1 METLT
6 TEQKEMKVLKFGGT
20 SVGSV
25 ESILSLKAIVEKEAQ
40 KQPIIVV
47 VSALGGITD
56 KLIATSVLAQ
66 KGDETWKDEF
76 QAMVERHHKMID
88 TIITDPRKREQ
99 LFNIVDS
106 LFEQLR
112 SIYFGVYLIHDLSK
126 KTQDAIVSYGER
138 LSSNIVATLVQ
149 GAKWYDSRE
158 FIKTVRKNHKNTL
171 DSELTNRLVRR
182 TFSDLQ
188 RISLVPGFISKDR
201 DTDEITNLGRGGSD
215 YTAAI
220 IAAALDADILE
231 IWTDVDGFM
240 TADPRVIK
248 TAYTIKELSYIEA
261 MELCNFGA
269 KVVYPPTIYPVCVKN
284 IPIRVKN
291 TFNPDSEGSIIKQ
304 KVANN
309 DKPIKGIS
317 SINGT
322 TLITVAGLSMVG
334 VIGVNR
340 RIFTALAD
348 NGISVFMVSQASS
361 ENSTSI
367 GVRDQDAAEAVEVLN
382 SEFAKEIETGAMFP
396 MHAESG
402 LATIAV
408 VGENM
413 KHVPGIAGKLFGT
426 LGRAGISMIACA
438 QGASQTNISFVVKS
452 EHLRKALNA
461 IHDSFFLSEYK
472 VLNLFVCGV
481 GTVGGQLLEQI
492 HDQYE
497 ELKRTKRLKL
507 NVVGIATSKKA
518 LFNRDGIDLA
528 NYRQLLADAPE
539 SNDKKLR
546 DAIIE
551 MNCFNSVFVDC
562 TASKD
567 VAEIYQPL
575 LEHNISVI
583 AANKIAASSSYE
595 KYALLKETALARG
608 VFFRYETNVGA
619 GLPIIGTINDLRNS
633 GDVILKIE
641 AVLSGTLNFIFN
653 ELSADVTMSEA
664 VRRAKEQGYS
674 EPDPRIDL
682 SGKDVIRKLVILARE
697 AGYKVEKTDVEK
709 HLFIPDEF
717 FEGSIE
723 EFWKNLPQLDA
734 DFEARRKQLDAEGK
748 RWRFVATFDH
758 GKLSVALKE
767 VDSTHPF
774 YNLQGSNNI
783 VALTTERYREY
794 PMLIQ
799 GYGAGASVTAAGV
812 FANIMS
818 IANI

>member
-1 METLT
+1 
-6 TEQKEMKVLKFGGT
+6 MKVLKFGGT

-40 KQPIIVV
+40 EQPIIVV

-66 KGDETWKDEF
+66 KGDEAWKDEF

-382 SEFAKEIETGAMFP
+382 GEFAKEIETGAMFP

-723 EFWKNLPQLDA
+723 EFWKNLPKLDA

-767 VDSTHPF
+767 VDRTHPF